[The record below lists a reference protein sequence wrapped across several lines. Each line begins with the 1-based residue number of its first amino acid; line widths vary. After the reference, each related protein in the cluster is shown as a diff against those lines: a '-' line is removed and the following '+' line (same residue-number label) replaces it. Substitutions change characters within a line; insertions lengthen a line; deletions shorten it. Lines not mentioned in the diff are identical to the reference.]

1 MAGQQKNGMG
11 HGGKRKVVLVLQGG
25 GALGAYH
32 IGAYQ
37 ALHEAGFEPDW
48 IAGISIG
55 AINAAVIAG
64 NKADE
69 RLAALDSL
77 WDAISRPDETGRA
90 LYGSWLRWYNQYNV
104 AEAMT
109 LGQPNFWFPRIPS
122 PLVLPSTPT
131 DQASFYDT
139 TPMLET
145 LRTHV
150 NFGDLGKAGYG
161 RLSVGATRVD
171 TGELE
176 FFDSDEKTVSL
187 GPEHV
192 LASGSL
198 PPGFA
203 ATRVGEYFY
212 WDGGCVSNTPLN
224 AILDDQGDDDLL
236 VFMIDLWNADGALP
250 TTMDEVA
257 WRQKQIQYAS
267 RSSQVETL
275 CQVHNLRHSLAQ
287 HELAASPSDKSTE
300 AVEGKVAA
308 VPQRQIDIVH
318 IIYQPSAEESSFSD
332 AEFSRSSIAR
342 RREAGAHDMKIALD
356 HASWNRLQ
364 LRAGQLSTPVVIHR
378 LQQGRLTSLTPR

>member
-1 MAGQQKNGMG
+1 MAEQQKNGAG
-11 HGGKRKVVLVLQGG
+11 HKGKREVVLVLQGG

-37 ALHEAGFEPDW
+37 ALHEAGLEPDW
-48 IAGISIG
+48 VAGISIG

-64 NKADE
+64 NKTGE

-77 WDAISRPDETGRA
+77 WDSISRPDETGRA
-90 LYGSWLRWYNQYNV
+90 LHGSWLRWYNQYNV

-122 PLVLPSTPT
+122 PLVLPPNSA

-139 TPMLET
+139 SPMLAT
-145 LRTHV
+145 LRSHV
-150 NFGDLGKAGYG
+150 NFEGLGKAGYG

-171 TGELE
+171 TGELV
-176 FFDSDEKTVSL
+176 FFDSDDKQPL

-198 PPGFA
+198 PPGFP
-203 ATRVGEYFY
+203 ATRVGEHHY

-224 AILDDQGDDDLL
+224 AILDDKGSSDLL
-236 VFMIDLWNADGALP
+236 VFMIDLWNAEGRLP
-250 TTMDEVA
+250 TSMDEVA

-267 RSSQVETL
+267 RSAQIETL
-275 CQVHNLRHSLAQ
+275 CQVHNLRHSVAQ
-287 HELAASPSDKSTE
+287 HGLKSEAGGDSATAAAE
-300 AVEGKVAA
+300 GAVLD
-308 VPQRQIDIVH
+308 VPTRRIDIVH
-318 IIYQPSAEESSFSD
+318 IIYHPSAEESSFSD

-342 RREAGAHDMKIALD
+342 RREAGLHDMKAALD
-356 HASWNRLQ
+356 HAPWSRPQ
-364 LRAGQLSTPVVIHR
+364 LRAAPQSAPAALHR
-378 LQQGRLTSLTPR
+378 LQAGAFTSLVPR